1 MSDEVARARV
11 LAQVEQWLAR
21 GPAEELPEALADAM
35 AESGS
40 EPGDLAAWTGA
51 MLALRQE
58 AQAQTRALRR
68 LEERLATALDELAEA
83 RRKLAERSAP
93 KSESAG
99 LVELHDRLRRC
110 ETAGLESAESLPW
123 WNPRAA
129 VRGRIEG
136 LTEGISL
143 TVERAR
149 ELLAEQGLRTFDP
162 CGERFDPQRMRAV
175 DTGTATSNTPDGHVL
190 ATRRVGLER
199 QVPGAERPEMVRPA
213 EVIVARASGQKTHG

>member
-1 MSDEVARARV
+1 
-11 LAQVEQWLAR
+11 
-21 GPAEELPEALADAM
+21 M
-35 AESGS
+35 AK
-40 EPGDLAAWTGA
+40 L
-51 MLALRQE
+51 
-58 AQAQTRALRR
+58 
-68 LEERLATALDELAEA
+68 LDELAEA

-99 LVELHDRLRRC
+99 LVQLHDRLGRC

-149 ELLAEQGLRTFDP
+149 EL
-162 CGERFDPQRMRAV
+162 V
-175 DTGTATSNTPDGHVL
+175 D
-190 ATRRVGLER
+190 R
-199 QVPGAERPEMVRPA
+199 
-213 EVIVARASGQKTHG
+213 